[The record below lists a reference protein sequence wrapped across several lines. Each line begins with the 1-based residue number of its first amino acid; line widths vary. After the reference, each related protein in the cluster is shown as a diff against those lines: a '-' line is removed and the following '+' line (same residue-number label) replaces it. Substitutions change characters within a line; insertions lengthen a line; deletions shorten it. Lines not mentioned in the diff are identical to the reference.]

1 MNTLEIKKEN
11 IVNSFEDFY
20 KVAKKQFYDYEKLEG
35 ISNWK
40 KYDFSIDC
48 SEDQIKFKDMLQIR
62 FIEELTE
69 ASAAIEEK
77 EHFWEEITDALNF
90 FISAYIMVG
99 TDFNKLPK
107 PSNYL
112 SKESN
117 PKVPDFINYSIKA
130 YGLVHRVGYLCN
142 LLKNRP
148 WAQSNYL
155 VSMVDFNER
164 FEDLWVSFWKFLGDL
179 GLSEQDI
186 FDLFERKVLVNRWRI
201 KTGY

>member
-1 MNTLEIKKEN
+1 MNTLEIKKQN
-11 IVNSFEDFY
+11 IVNNFEDFY

-35 ISNWK
+35 IPNWK

-48 SEDQIKFKDMLQIR
+48 SEDQMKFKDMLQIR

-69 ASAAIEEK
+69 ASAAIKEP

-90 FISAYIMVG
+90 FISACIMVD
-99 TDFNKLPK
+99 TNFNKLPK
-107 PSNYL
+107 PSSFL
-112 SKESN
+112 KVKSK
-117 PKVPDFINYSIKA
+117 PKVPSIKKYSIKA
-130 YGLVHRVGYLCN
+130 YELVHKVGFLCN

-155 VSMVDFNER
+155 VSMIDFNER
-164 FEDLWVSFWKFLGDL
+164 FEELWTSFWKFLGDL